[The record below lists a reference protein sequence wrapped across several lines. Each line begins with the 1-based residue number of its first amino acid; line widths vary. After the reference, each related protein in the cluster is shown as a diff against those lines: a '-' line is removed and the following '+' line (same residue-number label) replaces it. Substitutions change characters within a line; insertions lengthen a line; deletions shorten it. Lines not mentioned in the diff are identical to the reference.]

1 MKKLLAIVLTAVLV
15 LAFAAITMA
24 EVKVTGEA
32 NFGLVLS
39 PAELVSQFSDCKLVF
54 DAAVNDAVSVNAA
67 IKGAMGLDLDA
78 LDGSYATSFGFDT
91 YSVSDKI
98 GNGTLKLGYF
108 GTNFNGTTDILPK
121 VIKDLKGANNINYST
136 AIGDAM
142 TVQIQYSYQTGDGFV
157 PAAYLAGLKYNLGD
171 TMAFE
176 VGMESKN
183 FDELNP
189 TENLSGTAFNFTY
202 TAGALKAYLNYESIG
217 DLEMKDEIIGV
228 LYTADSG
235 LSARFEYDLVKD
247 AADNSPMALRVG
259 YTVNA
264 ITYQLDYCKVGD
276 DSATAVKANVKF

>member
-1 MKKLLAIVLTAVLV
+1 MKKLLAIVLSAVLV

-32 NFGLVLS
+32 NFGLILS
-39 PAELVSQFSDCKLVF
+39 PAEVVSQFSDCKLVF

-67 IKGAMGLDLDA
+67 IKGAIAYDPDA
-78 LDGSYATSFGFDT
+78 VEYAYGFGFDT
-91 YSVSDKI
+91 YSVSNKI

-142 TVQIQYSYQTGDGFV
+142 TVQIQYSYQTGDGVV

-171 TMAFE
+171 AMAFE
-176 VGMESKN
+176 VGIENK
-183 FDELNP
+183 DEV
-189 TENLSGTAFNFTY
+189 SATAFNFTY
-202 TAGALKAYLNYESIG
+202 TAGALKAYLNYETIS
-217 DLEMKDEIIGV
+217 DLELKDEIIGV

-235 LSARFEYDLVKD
+235 LSARFEYDVEKVGD
-247 AADNSPMALRVG
+247 SSPMALRVG

-264 ITYQLDYCKVGD
+264 ITYQLDYLKIGD